1 MLMRTA
7 AADPILD
14 EMRWKS
20 YMALSNEIIV
30 IPSEKMNRE
39 ISSDI
44 PITILEVENY
54 LISNNYYESKDV
66 LNFYNQTILYV
77 NQYKSGLRNVKG
89 ALEEIALLI
98 EDELKNKILLN
109 MPRPKGV
116 PNKITSEVK
125 EKLQLLIDELIESL
139 EINKL
144 DTNQRIKMLQIAL
157 QYTLPRL
164 QSMVVRDEVE
174 LDLPL
179 FVE

>member
-1 MLMRTA
+1 
-7 AADPILD
+7 
-14 EMRWKS
+14 
-20 YMALSNEIIV
+20 
-30 IPSEKMNRE
+30 
-39 ISSDI
+39 
-44 PITILEVENY
+44 
-54 LISNNYYESKDV
+54 
-66 LNFYNQTILYV
+66 
-77 NQYKSGLRNVKG
+77 
-89 ALEEIALLI
+89 
-98 EDELKNKILLN
+98 

-125 EKLQLLIDELIESL
+125 AKLQLLIDELIESL

-174 LDLPL
+174 IDLPL